1 MAEQRRQRQCV
12 VFAGDAP
19 GGEEAVALHG
29 DAEAHMPRLRRQRA
43 AAALA
48 SSDE

>member
-1 MAEQRRQRQCV
+1 M
-12 VFAGDAP
+12 FAGDAP
-19 GGEEAVALHG
+19 GGEEAVALDG
-29 DAEAHMPRLRRQRA
+29 DAEAHMPRLRRQRP